1 MPEVRRGRCRRDQDR
16 RQRDASRDAQ
26 LRADR
31 AREVLEEAAALDAA
45 ESERY
50 GDTRGD
56 ELPVELR
63 VAGDRRKR
71 LRDAKQALDVER
83 EIDAE
88 PIGRDRGQRLRE
100 CHRRLE
106 QDYELER
113 RLIAEHA
120 A

>member
-1 MPEVRRGRCRRDQDR
+1 MVAVDGTEIAANATHHATRSYEQI
-16 RQRDASRDAQ
+16 
-26 LRADR
+26 

-88 PIGRDRGQRLRE
+88 PIGRDRQR
-100 CHRRLE
+100 
-106 QDYELER
+106 
-113 RLIAEHA
+113 
-120 A
+120 